1 LSGQAALA
9 AAFFRPRHD
18 ENFLTNAPASHTLH
32 HLLSYLFP
40 WRYASLIGQ
49 FARREIDARYR
60 QSLLGAVWAFV
71 TPLLM
76 LGVYTLVFRFVF
88 KLRWGSAGDE
98 SDLTFALRLFAGL
111 AVFNFFA
118 ECVNRA
124 PRLILDQPHL
134 VKKVIF
140 PLEILPWI
148 SAVAAL
154 ANLAVSLLLLLLF
167 GAWDQG
173 GLPPSALALPLVL
186 LPLLPLCLGLGWLL
200 AAVGTYVRDVGQ
212 VLGMLVSLLMFLS
225 PVFFPVEALPA
236 ALRPWMFLNPLAL
249 PITQTRQ
256 VLLDGQWPDGSALL
270 LHFLVCCLLA
280 LLGAVFFR
288 AARKGFADVV

>member
-1 LSGQAALA
+1 
-9 AAFFRPRHD
+9 
-18 ENFLTNAPASHTLH
+18 
-32 HLLSYLFP
+32 
-40 WRYASLIGQ
+40 
-49 FARREIDARYR
+49 
-60 QSLLGAVWAFV
+60 
-71 TPLLM
+71 
-76 LGVYTLVFRFVF
+76 
-88 KLRWGSAGDE
+88 
-98 SDLTFALRLFAGL
+98 
-111 AVFNFFA
+111 
-118 ECVNRA
+118 VNRA

>member
-1 LSGQAALA
+1 MRIL
-9 AAFFRPRHD
+9 F
-18 ENFLTNAPASHTLH
+18 
-32 HLLSYLFP
+32 SYLFP

-49 FARREIDARYR
+49 FAGREFHARYR
-60 QSLLGAVWAFV
+60 QSLLGMLWAFL

-88 KLRWGSAGDE
+88 KLRWSGAGDE
-98 SDLTFALRLFAGL
+98 SNLAFALRLYAGL

-140 PLEILPWI
+140 PLEILSWVN
-148 SAVAAL
+148 ALAAL
-154 ANLAVSLLLLLLF
+154 AHLGVALILLLAF
-167 GAWDQG
+167 GVWAQG
-173 GLPPSALALPLVL
+173 GLPVTVLALPLVW
-186 LPLLPLCLGLGWLL
+186 LPLLPLCVGLGWLL
-200 AAVGTYVRDVGQ
+200 AAIGTYVRDVSQ

-225 PVFFPVEALPA
+225 PIFFPLEALPPA
-236 ALRPWMFLNPLAL
+236 VRPWMFLNPLAST
-249 PITQTRQ
+249 ITQTRQ
-256 VLLDGQWPDGSALL
+256 VLLDGQWPDWPSLAI
-270 LHFLVCCLLA
+270 HFIACFAIAV
-280 LLGAVFFR
+280 LGAAFFR

>member
-1 LSGQAALA
+1 MQ
-9 AAFFRPRHD
+9 
-18 ENFLTNAPASHTLH
+18 TLV
-32 HLLSYLFP
+32 SYLFP
-40 WRYASLIGQ
+40 WRYAGLIGQ
-49 FARREIDARYR
+49 FARREFDARYR
-60 QSLLGAVWAFV
+60 QSFLGALWAFL

-88 KLRWGSAGDE
+88 KLRWGIGGDE
-98 SDLTFALRLFAGL
+98 SDLAFALRLFAGL

-148 SAVAAL
+148 NAVAAL

-167 GAWDQG
+167 GAWEQG
-173 GLPPSALALPLVL
+173 GLPPLTVLALPLVW
-186 LPLLPLCLGLGWLL
+186 LPLLPLCVGLGWML

-236 ALRPWMFLNPLAL
+236 AVRPWMFLNPLAL
-249 PITQTRQ
+249 TMTQTRQ
-256 VLLDGQWPDGSALL
+256 VLLDGIWPDWPALALHL
-270 LHFLVCCLLA
+270 LACCSLA
-280 LLGAVFFR
+280 LLGALFFR
-288 AARKGFADVV
+288 TARKGFADVV